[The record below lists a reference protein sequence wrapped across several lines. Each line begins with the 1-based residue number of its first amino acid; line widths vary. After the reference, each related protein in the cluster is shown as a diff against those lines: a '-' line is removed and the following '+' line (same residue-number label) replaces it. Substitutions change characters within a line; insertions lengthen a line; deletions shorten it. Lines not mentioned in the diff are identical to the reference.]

1 MVEQWTTPPES
12 GDVENGVVAV
22 CAVLSFLGSTRPIY
36 GFCKK

>member
-1 MVEQWTTPPES
+1 MVER

-22 CAVLSFLGSTRPIY
+22 CAVLSFLGSTRANSFC